1 MFLTQCSFEPQ
12 KSCVSTLSA
21 VWRVQGKPL
30 KRAQKGQPCT
40 FIVMWTSQYLQLV
53 HLIGQ

>member
-12 KSCVSTLSA
+12 KSCVSMLSA